1 MKQWDKLVIV
11 AGIIAGFSSVQ
22 AQQDYQKW
30 LQSQQSEFENFK
42 DAHDKEFLE
51 FLKKNWADFQ
61 VSKGIIPDSTP
72 KPNSIPK
79 AEPRAVEET
88 APSNQ
93 TIVKPQP
100 IPESPE
106 QPQIELRPSPVK
118 IKNAKK
124 SDFQFFGNSLSVE
137 YDTQMQIPV
146 NTPVS
151 ADKINDFWSAVAQ
164 SDYEPLYE
172 QFQRLHQDLGLN
184 DWGYAQ
190 LIYNAGQ
197 SIENGDKNAAQLLA
211 WFMLLKSG
219 YKVKVGFDDN
229 QVYLMFPS
237 KNDVYDVSYLPL
249 GNEKYYVI
257 PLDGQRVKLAAVTT
271 YEGDYPEADQDVN
284 FQLGAPPR
292 FQEHAI
298 TKTVKFKYVGEE
310 HVLTYRINQNAVDF
324 LNTYPQTDLMIYPA
338 AGLTS
343 DVASDL
349 LKQLQ
354 QIVDGE
360 PETRA
365 VNILLRFVQTGFEYQ
380 TDDEQFGHENYLF
393 PEESLYYPA
402 SDCEDR
408 SALFAYLVNSLLGL
422 DVVLL
427 DYPGHI
433 ATAVKFSSD
442 VNGDSIEYDGDKYII
457 CDPTYIYAEY
467 GMTMPSVKD
476 QEYKVIP
483 IPKG

>member
-1 MKQWDKLVIV
+1 MKQWTKFVIV
-11 AGIIAGFSSVQ
+11 AGIIAAFSSVQ

-61 VSKGIIPDSTP
+61 VSKGIVPDSTP
-72 KPNSIPK
+72 KPNIIPK
-79 AEPRAVEET
+79 AQPREVEET
-88 APSNQ
+88 APPNQ
-93 TIVKPQP
+93 PIVKPQP
-100 IPESPE
+100 IPEQPAEPE
-106 QPQIELRPSPVK
+106 IQSTPSPVK
-118 IKNAKK
+118 VKNAQKAK
-124 SDFQFFGNSLSVE
+124 FRFFGNSLFAE
-137 YDTQMQIPV
+137 YDNKMRIPV
-146 NTPVS
+146 NTPVT
-151 ADKINDFWSAVAQ
+151 ADNINNFWSAVAQ
-164 SDYEPLYE
+164 SDYEPLHE
-172 QFQRLHQDLGLN
+172 QFQQLRQALGLN

-197 SIENGDKNAAQLLA
+197 SIENGDKNAAQLLT

-219 YKVKVGFDDN
+219 YNVKVGFDDN

-237 KNDVYDVSYLPL
+237 KNDVYDVSYLPF

-271 YEGDYPEADQDVN
+271 YEGDYPEETDDVN
-284 FQLGAPPR
+284 FQMTAPPKL
-292 FQEHAI
+292 QEQPV
-298 TKTVKFKYVGEE
+298 TKTVKFTYVGTE
-310 HVLTYRINQNAVDF
+310 HVLTYRINQNAVNF
-324 LNTYPQTDLMIYPA
+324 LNTYPQTDLLIYPIT
-338 AGLTS
+338 GLTS
-343 DVASDL
+343 DAANDL

-354 QIVDGE
+354 EIVDGE

-365 VNILLRFVQTGFEYQ
+365 VNILLRFVQTGFEYK
-380 TDDEQFGHENYLF
+380 TDDEQFGGENYLF
-393 PEESLYYPA
+393 PEEALYYPA

-408 SALFAYLVNSLLGL
+408 SALFAYLVKSLLGL

-433 ATAVKFSSD
+433 ATAVKFSSN
-442 VNGDSIEYDGDKYII
+442 VKGDSIEYNGDKYIV

-476 QEYKVIP
+476 QKYKVIALP
-483 IPKG
+483 EG